1 MKFSL
6 LLLLGMTTLSAS
18 ALAADDTPE
27 NIYAS
32 QLCHIVGGE
41 TATMTGDQYIAQ
53 MKDTIARSQSP
64 SAMNKQSF
72 DEDTARE
79 VVNAWMELGD
89 EERAKLRGN
98 EQQCEQTVM
107 TQFQQED

>member
-1 MKFSL
+1 MKLSL
-6 LLLLGMTTLSAS
+6 LLLLGMTLSAS

-41 TATMTGDQYIAQ
+41 NATMTGDQYIAQ
-53 MKDTIARSQSP
+53 MKDYIARSQSP
-64 SAMNKQSF
+64 SAINKQSF

-89 EERAKLRGN
+89 EERNKLRGN
-98 EQQCEQTVM
+98 EQQCEQAVM

>member
-6 LLLLGMTTLSAS
+6 LLLLGMTLSVS

-41 TATMTGDQYIAQ
+41 TATMTSDQYIAQ
-53 MKDTIARSQSP
+53 M
-64 SAMNKQSF
+64 
-72 DEDTARE
+72 
-79 VVNAWMELGD
+79 
-89 EERAKLRGN
+89 
-98 EQQCEQTVM
+98 
-107 TQFQQED
+107 